1 MRRLIATLCAT
12 LVWLLS
18 QPSIAQDEGP
28 AAPIEKAPYHL
39 PVFKNQYVTMLKINL
54 PPQRNTG
61 FHVHSTDSVSVNIEE
76 AEMANQ
82 LPGEKPTP
90 RVPSAGR
97 PNFTAHSKQGPRT
110 HKASNMG
117 ETAFHN
123 VSFLF
128 NYAQP
133 TRFSPS
139 SRSGVFGYTEVMDNE
154 RVRGWR
160 LVLDPGQTAAPFTQ
174 TAPGLRIVLDGGE
187 IAEIVAG
194 QPDRGMNLRLG
205 EFYWQEPG
213 MTRAIRNVE
222 APESSSSSSN

>member
-1 MRRLIATLCAT
+1 
-12 LVWLLS
+12 
-18 QPSIAQDEGP
+18 
-28 AAPIEKAPYHL
+28 
-39 PVFKNQYVTMLKINL
+39 
-54 PPQRNTG
+54 
-61 FHVHSTDSVSVNIEE
+61 
-76 AEMANQ
+76 
-82 LPGEKPTP
+82 
-90 RVPSAGR
+90 
-97 PNFTAHSKQGPRT
+97 
-110 HKASNMG
+110 MG
-117 ETAFHN
+117 ETAFQN

-139 SRSGVFGYTEVMDNE
+139 SRSGVFGYTEIMDTE
-154 RVRGWR
+154 R
-160 LVLDPGQTAAPFTQ
+160 VLDPGQTAAPFKQ
-174 TAPGLRIVLDGGE
+174 TDARIAHRARRWE